1 MHHFK
6 YVNFCW
12 DDAKAAT
19 LKGADRLVYRSNLL
33 GSDQRITNT
42 GGGNTSSKLIEK
54 DPLTGE
60 DVEVLWVK
68 GSGGDLRTAGREFF
82 SSLYQSKLVGLQAS
96 YGARADK
103 GLKSQAEDDMVAAYN
118 HTTFNLNPRPSSIDT
133 PLHSFVPGKFVDH
146 MHPNAIIAIAA
157 SKRCV
162 ELTREIFAGE
172 MDYVPWMR
180 PGFELGLA
188 MQEISAKN
196 PKCRAIMMGQHG
208 FISWADDDK
217 ECYTE
222 TLRYIET
229 AATFIEAKYAAK
241 GGDATAFGGAKYQ
254 TLPVEKRAEIFAAIN
269 PWLRGQVSQQRRF
282 IGTVQDDEKILRF
295 VNSKDAARL
304 AELGTSCP
312 DHFLRTKIKPLY
324 VKLDGEFESLSPLER
339 FKLALSE
346 TDDDSLSKHE
356 SFRHN
361 EDSRVK
367 PVQERLKMLLPFV
380 REGRYITIELNS
392 EGQPEL
398 VLKNISFAESLVKPM
413 GYEFNGKHACE
424 NFTEKAVETLTWA
437 IRFYVNKRL
446 RDERNECGIAAVT
459 KADSSPEALAH
470 FIAALKTKLA
480 AGIAQYRKDYATYYE
495 KCKRSNSPAMR
506 DPNPTVVLIPG
517 LGMVAW
523 GKDKSE
529 SRVTAEFYNC
539 AVEVMRGAEA
549 IDEYIALPQQEA
561 FDIEYW
567 LLEEAKLKRM
577 PAEKELARQVVIVIG
592 AGSGIG
598 KETAH
603 RISKE
608 GAQIVCVDL
617 NEAAAKATAD
627 ELIAKLGQ
635 GIGVAGTGLSG
646 CGPAIGLGA
655 NITGRASIRSMLD
668 KVALAYGGFD
678 HIAVTAGIFVPSDTT
693 GHIPDD
699 KWALT
704 FGINVT
710 GSYLV
715 ADEASITWR
724 AQGLRGNL
732 VLTTSANAAVA
743 KKGSVAYDCSKAAA
757 NHLVRELAIE
767 LSPLVRVN
775 GVAPATVVQG
785 SAMFPR
791 DRVIGS
797 LAKYNIPYTDDEAT
811 ESLVTKLAQFYADRT
826 LTKSPITPADQAE
839 AYFLLISNRLSKTT
853 GQVITVDGG
862 LHEAFLR

>member
-1 MHHFK
+1 MSQFQH
-6 YVNFCW
+6 VSNLW
-12 DDAKAAT
+12 DDAEAAR
-19 LKGADRLVYRSNLL
+19 LSGADRLVYRSNKL

-42 GGGNTSSKLIEK
+42 GGGNTSSKLTEK
-54 DPLTGE
+54 DPLTGQ
-60 DVEVLWVK
+60 DVTVLWVK

-82 SSLYQSKLVGLQAS
+82 SSLYQEKVLGLQRVYS
-96 YGARADK
+96 ARSDK
-103 GLKSQAEDDMVAAYN
+103 GLKSQAEDDMVAMFA
-118 HTTFNLNPRPSSIDT
+118 HTTFNLNPRATSIDT
-133 PLHSFVPGKFVDH
+133 PLHSFIPGKFVDH

-157 SKRCV
+157 SSRCV
-162 ELTREIFAGE
+162 ELTREIFGEE

-188 MQEISAKN
+188 MQEICRRN
-196 PKCRAIMMGQHG
+196 PKAKAIMMGQHG
-208 FISWADDDK
+208 FISWAEDDK
-217 ECYTE
+217 ECYLA
-222 TLRYIET
+222 TLAFIEK
-229 AATFIEAKYAAK
+229 AAAFIEAKYQAK
-241 GGDATAFGGAKYQ
+241 GGDATAFGGPKFQ
-254 TLPVEKRAEIFAAIN
+254 SLPADQRARNLAAIL

-324 VKLDGEFESLSPLER
+324 VDWNPQAEDLASLKSKL
-339 FKLALSE
+339 K
-346 TDDDSLSKHE
+346 
-356 SFRHN
+356 
-361 EDSRVK
+361 
-367 PVQERLKMLLPFV
+367 
-380 REGRYITIELNS
+380 
-392 EGQPEL
+392 
-398 VLKNISFAESLVKPM
+398 
-413 GYEFNGKHACE
+413 
-424 NFTEKAVETLTWA
+424 
-437 IRFYVNKRL
+437 
-446 RDERNECGIAAVT
+446 
-459 KADSSPEALAH
+459 
-470 FIAALKTKLA
+470 
-480 AGIAQYRKDYATYYE
+480 AGIEQYRKDYAAYYGQ
-495 KCKRSNSPAMR
+495 CKRAGSPAMR
-506 DPNPTVVLIPG
+506 DPNPTVILIPG

-549 IDEYIALPQQEA
+549 IDRYIALPLQEA

-567 LLEEAKLKRM
+567 QLEEAKLKRM
-577 PAEKELARQVVIVIG
+577 PAEKELARQVVVVVG

-603 RISKE
+603 RLSKE
-608 GAQIVCVDL
+608 GAHIVCVDL
-617 NEAAAKATAD
+617 NESAAKATAD
-627 ELIAKLGQ
+627 EITAKLGQ
-635 GIGVAGTGLSG
+635 GIGVAGTGISG
-646 CGPAIGLGA
+646 CGPALGLAA
-655 NITGRASIRSMLD
+655 NITDRASIRAMLD
-668 KVALAYGGFD
+668 QVALAYGGFD
-678 HIAVTAGIFVPSDTT
+678 SICVTAGIFVPSDTS

-715 ADEASITWR
+715 GDEAAKTWKE
-724 AQGLRGNL
+724 QGLRGNL
-732 VLTTSANAAVA
+732 VLTTSANAVVA

-757 NHLVRELAIE
+757 NHLVRELSIE

-811 ESLVTKLAQFYADRT
+811 ESLVRKLAQFYADRT

-839 AYFLLISNRLSKTT
+839 AYFLLVTNRLSKTT